1 MHRALP
7 MPLTSGRTCAYPS
20 NKLKPFVLTMTKSK
34 KARRDYEADLVAGLI
49 TLMEAGTN
57 PWQKEWTSSS
67 DGQHRNM
74 VNGHIY
80 SGGNPALLELQMAIR
95 GVDCPLWI
103 PSGAGAK
110 KGWYPKKGSK
120 ACCILRPFHVDREV
134 TDSDGK
140 PVLDDQGNA
149 ERVQFTSFYYTGRI
163 FNAMDMDGEGLA
175 DAIKA
180 ASNLNEMDRTEPER
194 HEAAEQLL
202 GNWEVPV
209 TFQGNRA
216 YYTPSADRIQLP
228 AREDFSSSA
237 GLYATW
243 AHEAIHSTG
252 HKKRLERE
260 GIVSSDATFGSELY
274 AKEELVAELGAFLLC
289 NRLQISS
296 KPDNHASYLQSWIR
310 CLKEEPA
317 FLKKSIGD
325 ATKAANLLFPQVHEA
340 VQEKTLS
347 PA

>member
-1 MHRALP
+1 
-7 MPLTSGRTCAYPS
+7 
-20 NKLKPFVLTMTKSK
+20 MTKSK
-34 KARRDYEADLVAGLI
+34 KPKRDYEGDLVKGLI
-49 TLMEAGTN
+49 ELMEAGTN

-74 VNGHIY
+74 VSGHIY
-80 SGGNPALLELQMAIR
+80 TGGNPVLLELQMAMR

-103 PSGAGAK
+103 PFEAGKA
-110 KGWYPKKGSK
+110 KGWFPKKGSK
-120 ACCILRPFHVDREV
+120 KCCILTPYHVNKEL
-134 TDSDGK
+134 TDTDGK

-149 ERVQFTSFYYTGRI
+149 ERIKFTGFSYTGGI

-180 ASNLNEMDRTEPER
+180 ASNLNEMDRSEPER

-202 GNWEVPV
+202 GNWEVPA
-209 TFQGNRA
+209 TFLGNRA
-216 YYTPSADRIQLP
+216 YYSPGTDRIQLP

-260 GIVSSDATFGSELY
+260 GIVSTDATFGSELY

-317 FLKKSIGD
+317 FLKKSVSD
-325 ATKAANLLFPQVHEA
+325 ATKAANLLYPQVHEA

-347 PA
+347 PAL